1 MALLITSLAMAHIM
15 MGIWSITR
23 PTMIRESF
31 TPGPWATLVASR
43 ITYFM
48 ERGNKLPIITAFK
61 VYMKIISKNQELSG
75 GTANIQMLEINLI
88 RNCWTLLIQ
97 NKITFKFQSLEDSSL
112 HLNTILFMKEISI
125 KNNNLQEREN

>member
-1 MALLITSLAMAHIM
+1 
-15 MGIWSITR
+15 
-23 PTMIRESF
+23 
-31 TPGPWATLVASR
+31 
-43 ITYFM
+43 M